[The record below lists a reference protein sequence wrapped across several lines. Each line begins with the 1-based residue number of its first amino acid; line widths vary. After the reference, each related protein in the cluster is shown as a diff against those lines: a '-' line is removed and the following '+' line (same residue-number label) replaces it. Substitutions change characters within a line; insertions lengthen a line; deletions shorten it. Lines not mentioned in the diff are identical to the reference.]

1 MILVEVN
8 EVLDKKKWLC
18 VFRFCVCSDFELE
31 SQIQIHQFNIFIN
44 SIILD
49 R

>member
-8 EVLDKKKWLC
+8 EVLDRKVAVC
-18 VFRFCVCSDFELE
+18 VQILKGNFELE
-31 SQIQIHQFNIFIN
+31 SQIQIHQFNSFIN